1 MNYKA
6 AFELVRRE
14 FLGARIST
22 QGYETDEFFLL
33 PPDDPEYEGLTS
45 YVVWKET
52 RHVEKLSATDPRIYD
67 WEPVFLQN
75 PVSVSRTAM
84 Q

>member
-14 FLGARIST
+14 FPGARIST

-52 RHVEKLSATDPRIYD
+52 RHVEKLSATDPRIYE

-75 PVSVSRTAM
+75 PVSV
-84 Q
+84 